1 MLSSINI
8 GKRMGLAFATLVA
21 LALALAGSGYWG
33 LSNVAATAE
42 HILDVDVA
50 GADMA
55 GQVHSNALELRR
67 YEKDYFLNLA
77 NQKERDEYLQ
87 KWQASK
93 EQMVQRLDKLNG
105 LLDHDTERNRL
116 AGMRTALAA
125 YGEGFDKVHDLVQAG
140 KITTG
145 VEANQALVPYKDK
158 IRALEDSADL
168 FRHENMLET
177 RQVIKEQTGRSTLTM
192 SIIVVLATVTS
203 VLLSVFITR
212 SVTLPLTEV
221 VAAAERV
228 ARGDLRV
235 VVTQNRGDELG
246 RLQGAISE
254 MLKSLT
260 RVIGEIRNGAGALSS
275 AAAQV
280 SSTSQ
285 SLSQGTSEQ
294 AAAVEEVSSSLE
306 EFTSGINQ
314 NAENAKRMEKMAIQ
328 SAKDAGDAGGVVKDS
343 VGAMN
348 AIAGRI
354 GLIEEIAYQTNL
366 LALNAAIEAARAGEH
381 GRGFSVVATEVRK
394 LAERSQVAAKEIR
407 SVASSSVEVAS
418 RAGSRLDELVPSIQ
432 RSTDFTQEVAAAS
445 TEQAAGVA
453 QMNRSMTQVDQITQR
468 TATASEELAAAAE
481 EMSAQADGL
490 RQLSDFFTIEE
501 TAAPRPP
508 RTPRDGG
515 QPRREK
521 PHTNGKAAP
530 GSHLHT
536 VNLAHTN
543 GAAHA
548 NGADHE
554 FQPF

>member
-8 GKRMGLAFATLVA
+8 GKRMGLAFTTLVL
-21 LALALAGSGYWG
+21 LALALAASGYWG
-33 LSNVAATAE
+33 LSNVAGTA
-42 HILDVDVA
+42 HKILNVDVVA
-50 GADMA
+50 ADTS
-55 GQVHSNALELRR
+55 GQVQATTLELRR
-67 YEKDYFLNLA
+67 YEKDYFLNIA
-77 NQKERDEYLQ
+77 TPKVRDDYLH
-87 KWQASK
+87 KWQ
-93 EQMVQRLDKLNG
+93 EQRQNLEALLDKLGG
-105 LLDHDTERNRL
+105 LVEHDHERGRIV
-116 AGMRTALAA
+116 AMRSALVG
-125 YGEGFDKVHDLVQAG
+125 YDEGFDKVRDEVTSGAV
-140 KITTG
+140 KSPAD
-145 VEANQALVPYKDK
+145 ANSALVPYKDH
-158 IRALEDSADL
+158 IRALEENARV
-168 FRHENMLET
+168 FRIQNLQGT
-177 RQVIKEQTGRSTLTM
+177 REEIARQTARSSLSM
-192 SIIVVLATVTS
+192 SLIVVLVTVLS

-212 SVTLPLTEV
+212 SVTLPLAEV

-228 ARGDLRV
+228 ARGDLRLG
-235 VVTQNRGDELG
+235 VTQSRNDELG

-260 RVIGEIRNGAGALSS
+260 RVIGEIRTGAGALSS

-306 EFTSGINQ
+306 EFTSAINQ
-314 NAENAKRMEKMAIQ
+314 NAENAKRMEKMALQ
-328 SAKDAGDAGGVVKDS
+328 SASDASDAGTVVKDS

-381 GRGFSVVATEVRK
+381 GRGFAVVATEVRK

-418 RAGSRLDELVPSIQ
+418 RAGERLDELVPSIK

-453 QMNRSMTQVDQITQR
+453 QMNRSMGEVDQITQR

-481 EMSAQADGL
+481 EMSAQAEGL
-490 RQLSDFFTIEE
+490 RQLSDFFTLDD
-501 TAAPRPP
+501 ASAPRPP
-508 RTPRDGG
+508 RMREPAA
-515 QPRREK
+515 RRER
-521 PHTNGKAAP
+521 PHTNGKAASAP
-530 GSHLHT
+530 AFHS
-536 VNLAHTN
+536 AHF
-543 GAAHA
+543 AASSG
-548 NGADHE
+548 NDHE
-554 FQPF
+554 FRPF